1 MELIF
6 ATEDFKLNAISYPG
20 FPILLDQNM
29 EFIEETHQFL
39 LHECIKRG
47 RVQSPRSW
55 AVYGQSLY
63 DYFGFLEGNRFDWRE
78 FNYHRNHTIL
88 AAYRDWSLGELG
100 LNASTVNSRLRVIIR
115 FYIFAVKQG
124 WIDSLPYDM
133 DTIRVRQSRGFL
145 AHTDASGGLKIS
157 PDVMLKT
164 QPTEI
169 RVLSRQQ
176 VKVLLKS
183 IKNPTLLL
191 ITRLALVTG
200 MRKEELAT
208 FPVSY
213 VIETAQHEIF
223 KEFVRVKLD
232 PKTMKTKGGKG
243 RGIDIP
249 IRMMEDLRQ
258 YVIHRRSAL
267 EILSGQM
274 QQSLFLNKQGQPWAD
289 GGRGLNN
296 LYRRLGL
303 PFKVTP
309 HILRHTYAT
318 HTLYGLRERQSRF
331 DPLLYV
337 RDRLGHS
344 SVSTTEKYLHL
355 LSEVEDDHMTNYQR
369 EIDALF
375 T

>member
-1 MELIF
+1 
-6 ATEDFKLNAISYPG
+6 
-20 FPILLDQNM
+20 
-29 EFIEETHQFL
+29 
-39 LHECIKRG
+39 
-47 RVQSPRSW
+47 
-55 AVYGQSLY
+55 
-63 DYFGFLEGNRFDWRE
+63 
-78 FNYHRNHTIL
+78 L

-100 LNASTVNSRLRVIIR
+100 LKVSSINSRLRIIIR
-115 FYIFAVKQG
+115 FYRFGLNKG
-124 WIDSLPYDM
+124 WIDSLPYDIE
-133 DTIRVRQSRGFL
+133 TIRVRQPKGFL
-145 AHTDASGGLKIS
+145 AHTDASGGLKVS
-157 PDVMLKT
+157 PNVMLKT

-176 VKVLLKS
+176 VKVLLMR
-183 IKNPTLLL
+183 IENPTLLL
-191 ITRLALVTG
+191 ITRLALATG

-213 VIETAQHEIF
+213 VIETAQHDLY
-223 KEFVRVKLD
+223 KEFIRVKLD
-232 PKTMKTKGGKG
+232 PKTMKIKGGKE
-243 RGIDIP
+243 RSIDIP

-258 YVIHRRSAL
+258 YVIHRRSSL
-267 EILSGQM
+267 ETLSGEVQLP
-274 QQSLFLNKQGQPWAD
+274 LFLNKQGQPWAD

-296 LYRRLGL
+296 LYRRLSL
-303 PFKVTP
+303 PFKLTP
-309 HILRHTYAT
+309 HVLRHTYAT

-355 LSEVEDDHMTNYQR
+355 LSEVEDDLMTNYQQ